1 MTKEVGSGR
10 YKVERDSGASQWDVS
25 PLSGG
30 SSVAGGQGSGM
41 SVMPLRVDTKGAN
54 NGRAVMPPSTHAN
67 ERPSIPQRSP
77 SRGVISGK
85 GGGMF

>member
-1 MTKEVGSGR
+1 MTREVGSGR
-10 YKVERDSGASQWDVS
+10 YKVERDSGVSQLDGS

-30 SSVAGGQGSGM
+30 SSVMGGQGSGM

-54 NGRAVMPPSTHAN
+54 NGRGGMPPSTHGN
-67 ERPSIPQRSP
+67 ERPIIPQRSP
-77 SRGVISGK
+77 SRGVIGK